1 MVRKTNFELKQ
12 AEKRAH
18 ILEGLLIALDNL
30 DDIIK
35 LIRSSRTPEIARTG
49 LIDNFKLS
57 EDQAKAIL
65 DLRLQKLTGLER
77 DKIKDVH
84 AEIMQMIDGNLSINQ
99 IVDKL
104 ANKFENAPK
113 EQISK
118 DVIIMLQSLAD
129 KGFVIK

>member
-1 MVRKTNFELKQ
+1 MVELIKLKSDDMPKLPRHAKLRYDEARKKWIINAPERVFEL
-12 AEKRAH
+12 
-18 ILEGLLIALDNL
+18 D
-30 DDIIK
+30 
-35 LIRSSRTPEIARTG
+35 EIA
-49 LIDNFKLS
+49 
-57 EDQAKAIL
+57 
-65 DLRLQKLTGLER
+65 
-77 DKIKDVH
+77 

>member
-1 MVRKTNFELKQ
+1 MTELIKL
-12 AEKRAH
+12 K
-18 ILEGLLIALDNL
+18 L
-30 DDIIK
+30 DDIPK
-35 LIRSSRTPEIARTG
+35 LPRHAKLRYDEARKKWIINAPERVFELDEIA
-49 LIDNFKLS
+49 
-57 EDQAKAIL
+57 
-65 DLRLQKLTGLER
+65 
-77 DKIKDVH
+77 

>member
-1 MVRKTNFELKQ
+1 
-12 AEKRAH
+12 
-18 ILEGLLIALDNL
+18 
-30 DDIIK
+30 
-35 LIRSSRTPEIARTG
+35 
-49 LIDNFKLS
+49 
-57 EDQAKAIL
+57 
-65 DLRLQKLTGLER
+65 
-77 DKIKDVH
+77 
-84 AEIMQMIDGNLSINQ
+84 MQMIDGNLSINQ